1 MASLSE
7 TVRVWLFDPLTQQME
22 ELMATVAELQAKVD
36 ALSASLTDAKARIL
50 ADVEHLRT
58 LLADRIDPA
67 QLDVVSSALDQLTTD
82 VGAIDPDP
90 AFPPVEPTP

>member
-7 TVRVWLFDPLTQQME
+7 IARAWAFESVTQQLE
-22 ELMATVAELQAKVD
+22 NLMATVEQLQTKVD
-36 ALSASLTDAKARIL
+36 ALSAALTDAKARIL

-67 QLDVVSSALDQLTTD
+67 ALDAVSTALDQIATD
-82 VGAIDPDP
+82 VSAIDPDP
-90 AFPPVEPTP
+90 AFPEPPAGG